1 MLANAGALRKL
12 LLRCAADKP
21 WEAIHF
27 FPSTALLESIGSP
40 TSALCQVRPVENCTS
55 RLGSDLK
62 HLKGCMWT
70 SCWCAAVPPSGFGN
84 FFGTSTGREPPARN
98 QLGIVLLAPPGGPN
112 LAQVLRLGCRVTAL
126 GVVFV
131 FRGLQARTLVDS
143 SRVKKAASMN
153 AASYHSP
160 PSWSFLQQ
168 KQCAFS
174 LAQTVVSGTMGPW
187 LFQPIYRLHL
197 HAFTVGFSKTPRLM
211 LTSEQ
216 LINPSPIIR

>member
-1 MLANAGALRKL
+1 MCCWQTLGSNPFFSHPRHCLKALALQLQHSARFA
-12 LLRCAADKP
+12 LLRIAQVDWVPTLSIWRAACGHP
-21 WEAIHF
+21 ANVLLC
-27 FPSTALLESIGSP
+27 PRPALGI
-40 TSALCQVRPVENCTS
+40 
-55 RLGSDLK
+55 
-62 HLKGCMWT
+62 
-70 SCWCAAVPPSGFGN
+70 

-153 AASYHSP
+153 AAFYHSP

-168 KQCAFS
+168 KQCAFQ